1 MGTFILFLRI
11 LLYGNKQKQQTK
23 EYKMNQ
29 LNIIASHIEG
39 VHCVEFSI
47 LLENDNFKKFL
58 KFVLKNG
65 LTNKTL
71 DKIDSYIYQHQD
83 LI

>member
-1 MGTFILFLRI
+1 
-11 LLYGNKQKQQTK
+11 
-23 EYKMNQ
+23 MNQ
-29 LNIIASHIEG
+29 LNIIASHIEA
-39 VHCVEFSI
+39 VHCVEFSVLI
-47 LLENDNFKKFL
+47 ENDSFKKFL
-58 KFVLKNG
+58 KFVLKNE

>member
-1 MGTFILFLRI
+1 M
-11 LLYGNKQKQQTK
+11 KQRNM
-23 EYKMNQ
+23 KMNQ
-29 LNIIASHIEG
+29 FNIIASHIEA
-39 VHCVEFSI
+39 VHEVEFNI
-47 LLENDNFKKFL
+47 LLENKSFKNFL

-71 DKIDSYIYQHQD
+71 DKIDNYIEQHED

>member
-1 MGTFILFLRI
+1 
-11 LLYGNKQKQQTK
+11 
-23 EYKMNQ
+23 MNQ

-39 VHCVEFSI
+39 VHCVEFGVLI
-47 LLENDNFKKFL
+47 ENDSFKKFL
-58 KFVLKNG
+58 KFILKNE

-71 DKIDSYIYQHQD
+71 DKIDNYIYQHQD